1 MLNKNV
7 LIILFLILHLTNS
20 LKTSDLC
27 ILNEQHECKGSNDL
41 KKNYQT
47 KCNKIKCHGTL
58 SYECGLNFC
67 SKSVTECSDYNHMK
81 LYYNMLLEIYTFNN
95 LKLASQQVLE
105 TNKISLFNRHIKDCE
120 NKFDSNEFCVNGKN
134 CTEIRKVLKGFS
146 YHQITKQIDCVCPVS
161 QSIKCGKFCT
171 IDSNACDYLN
181 ENKKHFK
188 NIKDC
193 GNQNV
198 VILRTYKFF

>member
-67 SKSVTECSDYNHMK
+67 
-81 LYYNMLLEIYTFNN
+81 
-95 LKLASQQVLE
+95 
-105 TNKISLFNRHIKDCE
+105 
-120 NKFDSNEFCVNGKN
+120 
-134 CTEIRKVLKGFS
+134 
-146 YHQITKQIDCVCPVS
+146 
-161 QSIKCGKFCT
+161 
-171 IDSNACDYLN
+171 
-181 ENKKHFK
+181 
-188 NIKDC
+188 
-193 GNQNV
+193 
-198 VILRTYKFF
+198 